1 MKDKITKIVLFI
13 LIIFLSILLFQN
25 YLLRKS
31 NDRTIKNSGY
41 LPEGTRQEIT
51 VKKDKVV
58 IKNKVE
64 NKDTGSKEIKTD
76 IKYLPPEGEL
86 KVSVKDNGDVSYTL
100 KNKGFTFTPGV
111 IVIPS
116 KETDI
121 GAVVRFV
128 YWNRFGA
135 GTGAVI
141 SIEDSPKVG
150 VIGVVDY
157 RFYKD
162 FAIGISYKESFTERK
177 AGLAISYY
185 F

>member
-100 KNKGFTFTPGV
+100 KFQVLKQLLLV
-111 IVIPS
+111 
-116 KETDI
+116 
-121 GAVVRFV
+121 
-128 YWNRFGA
+128 
-135 GTGAVI
+135 
-141 SIEDSPKVG
+141 
-150 VIGVVDY
+150 
-157 RFYKD
+157 
-162 FAIGISYKESFTERK
+162 
-177 AGLAISYY
+177 
-185 F
+185 